1 LLADDAIGAEAQL
14 RLGYIQLRL
23 GKRDLALQHFQK
35 VEGKGDETLEYLA
48 RLFSGWT
55 LAQEGR
61 TDDAIGQY
69 RRALEIVPRARSA
82 STLLTML
89 LVMNHR
95 LAEAEEVAAA
105 LVSASEP
112 ADDPW
117 RGYKLGSYRAYQ
129 GLIDRLHEA
138 IR

>member
-1 LLADDAIGAEAQL
+1 MGH
-14 RLGYIQLRL
+14 
-23 GKRDLALQHFQK
+23 RDLALQHFQK
-35 VEGKGDETLEYLA
+35 VEARDDPSLKYLA

-55 LAQEGR
+55 LAKEGR
-61 TDDAIGQY
+61 IDDAVDQY
-69 RRALEIVPRARSA
+69 RGALEVVPRARSA

-95 LAEAEEVAAA
+95 LAEAEEIANA
-105 LVSASEP
+105 LLATPET

-117 RGYKLGSYRAYQ
+117 QSYKLGSYRAYPS
-129 GLIDRLHEA
+129 LIDRLHEA